1 MTAIKPSLGKSCLN
15 GGMSKPN
22 ISLHPFEGAD
32 WQAALETLAGPGA
45 GAFQQSAPYGDVMR
59 VLGRKVARIEIRLGA
74 VRIGLVQMIARS
86 PLWLMSRG
94 PVFGPDVAQDV
105 QRAAVR
111 RLARRA
117 GIVIATPERAIDGF
131 GLIPLISPRHHAIW
145 SLSPAEQDLRA
156 GLAGKWR
163 NRLAAAERAELRLRV
178 ERNIDWILRADQGQ
192 QAARGYRA
200 LPASFTQAWGSCSPD
215 GLRAWRVEGRDGQ
228 RLAGMVVLRHGAG
241 ASYHIGW
248 SGAQGRRVGA
258 HNFGLWH
265 AALWL
270 RRMGCA
276 RFDLGDINSEDGAGR
291 MHFKLG
297 TGAQAHPLGA
307 TAWVLPN

>member
-1 MTAIKPSLGKSCLN
+1 MITS
-15 GGMSKPN
+15 N

-32 WQAALETLAGPGA
+32 WQAALEALAGPGVS
-45 GAFQQSAPYGDVMR
+45 AFQQSAPYGDVMR
-59 VLGRKVARIEIRLGA
+59 ALGRKVARVEIRSGTA
-74 VRIGLVQMIARS
+74 RIGLVQMIARS
-86 PLWLMSRG
+86 KLWLISRG
-94 PVFGPDVAQDV
+94 PVFGPDVPQIV
-105 QRAAVR
+105 QQAALR
-111 RLARRA
+111 RLARRV
-117 GIVIATPERAIDGF
+117 GVVIATPERAVGGF

-145 SLSPAEQDLRA
+145 SLSPAEPDLRA

-163 NRLAAAERAELRLRV
+163 NRLVAAERAGLRLRV
-178 ERNIDWILRADQGQ
+178 ERNIDWILHADQVQ

-200 LPASFTQAWGSCSPD
+200 LPARFTQAWAKCAPD
-215 GLRAWRVEGRDGQ
+215 GLRAWRVEDRDGQ
-228 RLAGMVVLRHGAG
+228 RLAGLVVLRHGAG

-270 RRMGCA
+270 RRKGGA

-297 TGAQAHPLGA
+297 TGAQPHPLGA
-307 TAWVLPN
+307 TAWVVPN